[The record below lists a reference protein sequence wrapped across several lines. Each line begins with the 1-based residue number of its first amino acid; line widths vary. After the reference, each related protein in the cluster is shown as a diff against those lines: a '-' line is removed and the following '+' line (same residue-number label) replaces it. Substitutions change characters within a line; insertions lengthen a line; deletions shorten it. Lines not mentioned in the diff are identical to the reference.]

1 MTVIL
6 SHLLWV
12 ALYIIIFIILNICF
26 IFINKNKF
34 NDINNIKNNIILKI
48 LAVFILN
55 KNLKTSLLISNND
68 VINYV
73 TNERS
78 LNWPI
83 LNFIHANLNNSVKT
97 NKFINNDNLNFKN
110 KYNHYNFIKTNFNLN
125 SVLETNNLLTYQILL
140 IILDKKFINNNLY
153 KFLFDIL
160 NQRFS
165 ITTSKILVKSFN
177 LLKFQDYIQYCNL
190 NLNSTNLIINNTN
203 NLNLNK
209 HTKITKIYNIINTKF
224 NNNYYYYNTLQAF
237 INKNLIKFDIIFLN
251 NLKSK
256 YNIFFSATNIVK
268 YISNNSIKN
277 SIILFLR
284 KNKIFNKGR
293 YSRNRQTYR
302 TGAYWCL
309 YVNIVAIIAFY
320 FWFYKFT
327 INFGYLWWLLYSFIL
342 SCFLPRALKHKF
354 YNPKKIFIEYYLGI
368 RWLINIIL
376 NILQPIYFLLINTQK
391 LLFKTILIKLYSIN
405 TIKNYLSNDNFNLNT
420 YIQFSFNWINKINN
434 NLILIINN
442 IIFK

>member
-34 NDINNIKNNIILKI
+34 NNINNIKNNIILKI

-68 VINYV
+68 VINYI

-83 LNFIHANLNNSVKT
+83 LNFIHTNLNNSIKA

-125 SVLETNNLLTYQILL
+125 NILETNNLLTYQILL

-153 KFLFDIL
+153 KFLFNTL

-190 NLNSTNLIINNTN
+190 NLNNTNLIINNTN

-209 HTKITKIYNIINTKF
+209 HIKITKIYNIINTKF
-224 NNNYYYYNTLQAF
+224 NNNYYYYNTLQAY
-237 INKNLIKFDIIFLN
+237 INKNLIKFDATFLN
-251 NLKSK
+251 NLKSR
-256 YNIFFSATNIVK
+256 YNISFSATNIVK

-368 RWLINIIL
+368 KWLINIIL

-405 TIKNYLSNDNFNLNT
+405 TIKNYLNNDNFNLNT

-434 NLILIINN
+434 SLILIINN